1 MGIPSLPHALLPL
14 PPQLLAPLLSPHS
27 AASHPSCMGHP
38 PGHSLSPPL
47 RHGCSL
53 SHLLQH
59 STALGSLWAT
69 TASPHTSQLSAHRTV
84 LCHLLKA
91 EQGLWDVADR
101 APGVEET
108 SATSMQQLQP
118 CWVLR
123 HGLGVGWRN
132 KMLRAAPAA
141 LGCGSCWRRSV
152 PLGVLGR
159 ERPGMG
165 LPALGRLARPH
176 QRLHDSTMLMA
187 GTRMFPSQ
195 GSQTP
200 PGAAGALSTRQSGM
214 DGAGVLKQL
223 VSGVGR

>member
-1 MGIPSLPHALLPL
+1 MPRSRCPHSC
-14 PPQLLAPLLSPHS
+14 SPHS
-27 AASHPSCMGHP
+27 SPLTLLLPTPAAWVTPLGTAP
-38 PGHSLSPPL
+38 APPL

-53 SHLLQH
+53 SHILQH
-59 STALGSLWAT
+59 CTALGSLWAT
-69 TASPHTSQLSAHRTV
+69 TALPHTSHLSAHRTA

-101 APGVEET
+101 ALGVEET
-108 SATSMQQLQP
+108 SATSTQQLQP

-123 HGLGVGWRN
+123 RGLGVGWRN

-152 PLGVLGR
+152 LLGR
-159 ERPGMG
+159 ERPGMR
-165 LPALGRLARPH
+165 LPAVGMLARPH